1 MERECL
7 IHSQGFLVSACYT
20 HKEPFQIIGSGQNSQ
35 SQKYATM
42 VWVSGSEPEGRN
54 IVIQALLG
62 ADTTDRT
69 AAGLGEGLN
78 DDRDPRFSPCQFVQG
93 FWVSSALALI
103 NFMCS
108 RA

>member
-1 MERECL
+1 
-7 IHSQGFLVSACYT
+7 
-20 HKEPFQIIGSGQNSQ
+20 
-35 SQKYATM
+35 M

-93 FWVSSALALI
+93 FWVTSALACALEHDI
-103 NFMCS
+103 NQTDEGKIGAIYEVRSYCCQVGQVY
-108 RA
+108 